1 MFKVEVDDKHYHAM
15 FHGTCTLASVFFY
28 ISKREHK
35 QGVHPF
41 QKESSTWNFPNLH
54 PFLTDKNSTLFLSIQ

>member
-15 FHGTCTLASVFFY
+15 LHGTCTLASVFFY
-28 ISKREHK
+28 ISKREHT
-35 QGVHPF
+35 QGIHPF
-41 QKESSTWNFPNLH
+41 QKKSSTWNFPNLH